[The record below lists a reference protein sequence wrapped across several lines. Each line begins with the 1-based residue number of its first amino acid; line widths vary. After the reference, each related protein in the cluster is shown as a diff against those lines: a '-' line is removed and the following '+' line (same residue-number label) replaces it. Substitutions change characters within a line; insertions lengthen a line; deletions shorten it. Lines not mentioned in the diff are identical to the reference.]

1 MASLGF
7 TDVVGL
13 VGVAAYVSAHFGV
26 QVLHKSPT
34 GAFAVRLN
42 LLGPACILISL
53 MGSFNLAS
61 FLTQF
66 FWLALTL
73 MGWWRNKQAGRPVA
87 EPASA
92 PRPGQ
97 PAQL

>member
-26 QVLHKSPT
+26 QVLHKPPT

-42 LLGPACILISL
+42 LLGPICILISL
-53 MGSFNLAS
+53 MGAFNLAS

-73 MGWWRNKQAGRPVA
+73 MGWWRNKQAGRPVV
-87 EPASA
+87 EPAGA
-92 PRPGQ
+92 PRPGH
-97 PAQL
+97 PAQQ

>member
-26 QVLHKSPT
+26 QVLHKPPT

-42 LLGPACILISL
+42 LFGPTCILISL
-53 MGSFNLAS
+53 MGAFNLAS
-61 FLTQF
+61 FLTQC

-73 MGWWRNKQAGRPVA
+73 MGWWRNKQAGRVVMEAPG
-87 EPASA
+87 A
-92 PRPGQ
+92 PRPGR
-97 PAQL
+97 PAQP

>member
-26 QVLHKSPT
+26 QVLHKPPT

-53 MGSFNLAS
+53 MGAFNLAS
-61 FLTQF
+61 FLTQC
-66 FWLALTL
+66 FWLGLTL
-73 MGWWRNKQAGRPVA
+73 IGWWRNKQAGRQVVDNLGGQ
-87 EPASA
+87 
-92 PRPGQ
+92 RPGQ
-97 PAQL
+97 PAQH

>member
-7 TDVVGL
+7 TDAVGL
-13 VGVAAYVSAHFGV
+13 IGVAAYVSAHFGV
-26 QVLHKSPT
+26 QVLHKPPT

-42 LLGPACILISL
+42 LLGPICILISL
-53 MGSFNLAS
+53 MGAFNLAS

-73 MGWWRNKQAGRPVA
+73 MGWWRTKQAGRPVA
-87 EPASA
+87 EVPSA
-92 PRPGQ
+92 PRPGH
-97 PAQL
+97 PAQQ

>member
-26 QVLHKSPT
+26 QVLHKPPT

-53 MGSFNLAS
+53 MGAFNLAS
-61 FLTQF
+61 FLTQC
-66 FWLALTL
+66 FWLGLTL
-73 MGWWRNKQAGRPVA
+73 IGWRRNKQGGRQVVDYLGG
-87 EPASA
+87 

-97 PAQL
+97 PAQH